1 LYIYIDI
8 YNYIHTYIYIYIFLS
23 LIISPVFSYGIPVT
37 YPLIT
42 RFGPKIP
49 TAPKVFVPSTVAVG
63 NAQNFTGGDGT
74 TEGGGG

>member
-1 LYIYIDI
+1 M
-8 YNYIHTYIYIYIFLS
+8 YIFLS

-49 TAPKVFVPSTVAVG
+49 RAPKVFVPSTAAVG
-63 NAQNFTGGDGT
+63 HAQNFTSGDGT
-74 TEGGGG
+74 TAGGGG